1 MTGCWGSDITQG
13 PAVDLALSP
22 RLAGLMGCG
31 RYSPPSSC
39 SLALSLFCDT
49 HSSLALSLYTP
60 FSSRILTQSSAR
72 ASRRQLAAAEE
83 RAGRQL
89 QPPLQQIVP
98 PVPWKLSGQVA
109 EGMEGRAAGQV
120 GPAVRNLLRHKSYRF
135 SPISSSFCCFTFSHF
150 LLSSFQNP
158 LFFFPLL
165 KTMQEK
171 SCFCHCVADFF
182 AHSSKLNC

>member
-1 MTGCWGSDITQG
+1 MQRRPAPALVTGCWGSDITQG

-31 RYSPPSSC
+31 RYSSSPPFLLLALAL
-39 SLALSLFCDT
+39 SLARSLSLSLFCDT

-98 PVPWKLSGQVA
+98 PVPWKLSGRVA
-109 EGMEGRAAGQV
+109 EGMEGRAARQV
-120 GPAVRNLLRHKSYRF
+120 GPAIRNLSRHKSHSF
-135 SPISSSFCCFTFSHF
+135 SSFSWSCLLYFLTFSF
-150 LLSSFQNP
+150 VSKLLFV
-158 LFFFPLL
+158 FFFP
-165 KTMQEK
+165 
-171 SCFCHCVADFF
+171 C
-182 AHSSKLNC
+182 